1 MMTSVELLRH
11 RRDTTSTDVAAT
23 ALFRA
28 SETISKGLSRVPF
41 HTPDVQIRPIPGS
54 LGPWVLK
61 VQFQMMSGFC
71 QTPLPEIFK
80 RQIRSSA
87 RWMRHNGHLPM
98 FRLNRTHQNVSFN
111 GCYWTLKGRFQR
123 ACAATRMRPLLFC
136 CGEKPRHGKMLP
148 ENTFKKPCW
157 LPVGWW
163 FKLSTYLSNV
173 SGFD

>member
-1 MMTSVELLRH
+1 MLQLPRCSEHLKQSQKDFHGCHSTH
-11 RRDTTSTDVAAT
+11 RMYRSD
-23 ALFRA
+23 
-28 SETISKGLSRVPF
+28 P
-41 HTPDVQIRPIPGS
+41 S

-98 FRLNRTHQNVSFN
+98 FRLNRAHQNVSFN

-148 ENTFKKPCW
+148 ENTLKKPCW

-173 SGFD
+173 SGFDWSS